1 MATSSKSF
9 NLSGRM
15 LGPYRVLGRIG
26 RGGMGEVYEAHEDA
40 LDRKVALKVLFPALA
55 TDEDYV
61 MRFAREAKAAAKLD
75 HPNIVSIYSVGE
87 QNGIHYIAMQYVK
100 GATLASLL
108 KDEGTISVSD
118 ALSIARS
125 VAEALQHAHSHDV
138 VHRDVKPENIMI
150 DLDGRVRVMDFG
162 LARPIGS
169 GKMRITQAGM
179 YLGTPEYSSPEQC
192 ESRDLD
198 GRSDLY
204 SLGVVLYEMLSG
216 RVPHSADTP
225 LALMRKITSEEPR
238 PLRELNPNVPPGV
251 AALVDKLLAKDME
264 DRFPS
269 GSELGAEISRIL
281 AGEKEF
287 VGAETVAIASDALR
301 ERVTEIAAAR
311 VTEPVPTEVASAPT
325 VRSGGSG
332 KRILFSVISVA
343 VVLVLIMTAYLLTR
357 SGYTPAGNGDGTT
370 AAAGTTER
378 SPAKRS
384 HASLKEAWKKKGIFK
399 VVILDFMNKTASE
412 ELAWMQCGIADMLI
426 TDLRQCGYLSVV
438 AREELRRLL
447 VKRKINEQA
456 VASRRDEIL
465 GAMEADL
472 LLEGDFFKTGT
483 DVCIKAKLV
492 DCYSGKSLVDEKVTG
507 TEESILAMI
516 DSLSLKIRTRLDKH
530 LSPSASARPLFA
542 MRHSPLRDRFFPRTV
557 KKTRHRRA
565 GKNSMKRK
573 KSGDAPSG
581 RAFEPEAAPD
591 LESGQDAVRTTEEA
605 EEKTAKKPERLKRS
619 TKRDRS
625 VRRWKVK
632 RGVAYKGKA
641 AEEDDEGVGSVVTE
655 DGAPALAGKAAP
667 AKKKPSSRSVKA
679 LRLYYHALRIYQD
692 REHTRKNLIA
702 ASSLLKRCLKT
713 APNFRVAGILAAKI
727 SAELKKTDK
736 K

>member
-1 MATSSKSF
+1 
-9 NLSGRM
+9 
-15 LGPYRVLGRIG
+15 
-26 RGGMGEVYEAHEDA
+26 MGEVYEAHEDA

-162 LARPIGS
+162 LARPIGN
-169 GKMRITQAGM
+169 GKTRITQTGM

-238 PLRELNPNVPPGV
+238 PLRELNPNVPQGV
-251 AALVDKLLAKDME
+251 AALVDKLLAKDMGN
-264 DRFPS
+264 RFPS
-269 GSELGAEISRIL
+269 GSGLAAEISRIL
-281 AGEKEF
+281 AGKKEF

-311 VTEPVPTEVASAPT
+311 VTEPVPTEVASART

-343 VVLVLIMTAYLLTR
+343 VVLVLIMTVYLIITR

-370 AAAGTTER
+370 AAADTTER

-384 HASLKEAWKKKGIFK
+384 HASLKEAWKKKGNFK

-472 LLEGDFFKTGT
+472 LLEGDFFKTGA

-530 LSPSASARPLFA
+530 LSPSAAARPLFA
-542 MRHSPLRDRFFPRTV
+542 MRHSPLRDRFFPRTG
-557 KKTRHRRA
+557 KKTGYRRA

-581 RAFEPEAAPD
+581 RALEPEAARVKSMD
-591 LESGQDAVRTTEEA
+591 EAGRAGKA
-605 EEKTAKKPERLKRS
+605 EEKAAKKTAKEPERLKLS
-619 TKRDRS
+619 TKRDWS

-632 RGVAYKGKA
+632 RGNVNKGKTK
-641 AEEDDEGVGSVVTE
+641 EDDEGGGSVVTE
-655 DGAPALAGKAAP
+655 DGALALAGKTAS
-667 AKKKPSSRSVKA
+667 AKKKPSSRPAKA

-702 ASSLLKRCLKT
+702 ADNLLKKCLKT
-713 APNFRVAGILAAKI
+713 APNLRVAGILAAKI